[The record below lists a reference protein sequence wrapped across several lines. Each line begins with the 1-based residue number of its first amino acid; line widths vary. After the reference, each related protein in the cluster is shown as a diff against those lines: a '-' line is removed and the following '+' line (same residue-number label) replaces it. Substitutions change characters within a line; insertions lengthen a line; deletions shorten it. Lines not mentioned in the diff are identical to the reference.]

1 MANVVRTTNKPL
13 AKAVEPKQEKATNGK
28 EKETV
33 APRTPEVKAAKFKE
47 IAQRRTRQ
55 AVRIIT
61 GLGNLSN
68 KGNYEFTPEQVEK
81 IFKALSEALA
91 DTQAKFEAKA
101 KQSAPGFEL

>member
-13 AKAVEPKQEKATNGK
+13 PKQQEKASNGK
-28 EKETV
+28 EKETKESV

-68 KGNYEFTPEQVEK
+68 KGNYEFTPEQLDK
-81 IFKALSEALA
+81 IFKALHEALNE
-91 DTQAKFEAKA
+91 TQAKFDAKV